1 MFCKASVLKCPGLK
15 KKKKRQLNCFAC
27 RVIPFSYNENLQVHF
42 VSPHC
47 RRGKKK
53 KNKENGSML
62 AKTGAKCTKT
72 LIS

>member
-15 KKKKRQLNCFAC
+15 KKKGSLTVLLAE
-27 RVIPFSYNENLQVHF
+27 SYLF
-42 VSPHC
+42 LTMKIFKSTLCLPTA
-47 RRGKKK
+47 GGGKK